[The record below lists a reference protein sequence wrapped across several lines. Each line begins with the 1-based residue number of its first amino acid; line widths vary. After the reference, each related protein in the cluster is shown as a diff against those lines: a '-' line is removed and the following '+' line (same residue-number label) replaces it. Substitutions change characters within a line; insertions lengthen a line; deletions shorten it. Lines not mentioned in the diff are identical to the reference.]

1 MSPNSY
7 TPVASCNSLFD
18 GKPVNPGCIS
28 YQGCSEPTIWCSHN
42 DNIYNLTDGHEHGW
56 PCFAN
61 SAIADFFL
69 SLP

>member
-1 MSPNSY
+1 VDPDHIG
-7 TPVASCNSLFD
+7 ASAGS
-18 GKPVNPGCIS
+18 
-28 YQGCSEPTIWCSHN
+28 QH
-42 DNIYNLTDGHEHGW
+42 LTDGHEHGW